1 VLYAILLLL
10 VGLWSITAT
19 LNALRPTRQTA
30 LLLPSMFWS
39 WFVIGLAGQ
48 QVVFQMIIAG
58 LLIWWGALEH
68 PIGWI
73 GAGLLV
79 ISWLGTAVILSRTR
93 TSGKIVDAA
102 LAKAGI
108 ERSGP
113 EVPVWR
119 VLLSFPFR
127 GSSVEK
133 IRNIPF
139 RRVAGHVI
147 KLDIYRDKSD
157 RTDRPVIMYIHGGGW
172 VMGDKREQGIPLLH
186 HMARAGWLGV
196 SVNYRLC
203 PGVALPDQ
211 LADVKAGL
219 AWIRDHA
226 QEYGGDPSFVAVSGG
241 SAGGNLAA
249 LVGLTENDPKYQPG
263 FEDGDTSVDITVP
276 IYGIYDVMNRLGA
289 QSKQFVPLLMEPIV
303 IKAFI
308 DDEPEKFHEMSP
320 IDRIHPDAPPFVIP
334 QGDRDSLAP
343 VVEARAFRDRLEE
356 VSKNRVVYMEFPG
369 AQHIFDL
376 GYTYQSAQMIEGVL
390 SVLNDEY
397 QSSSARCMRR
407 AKRTR
412 RLRSRTPSTDPPNR
426 RDGPTATKAPPLCDD
441 S

>member
-1 VLYAILLLL
+1 MFIAILLLL
-10 VGLWSITAT
+10 LGAWSLAAT
-19 LNALRPTRQTA
+19 LNAIRPIRQTA

-39 WFVIGLAGQ
+39 WFVIGFAGQ

-58 LLIWWGALEH
+58 LLVWWGALEH

-113 EVPVWR
+113 KVPFWR

-127 GSSVEK
+127 GRSVEK
-133 IRNIPF
+133 ISNVPF

-147 KLDIYRDKSD
+147 KLDIYRDKTD

-172 VMGDKREQGIPLLH
+172 VIGDKREQGIPLLH
-186 HMARAGWLGV
+186 HMARAGWLGIT
-196 SVNYRLC
+196 VNYRLC
-203 PGVALPDQ
+203 PGVSLPDQ

-219 AWIRDHA
+219 AWIREHA

-249 LVGLTENDPKYQPG
+249 LAGLTENDPTYQQG
-263 FEDGDTSVDITVP
+263 FEDGDTSVDVAIP

-289 QSKQFVPLLMEPIV
+289 QSTQFVPRLMEPIV

-397 QSSSARCMRR
+397 A
-407 AKRTR
+407 
-412 RLRSRTPSTDPPNR
+412 RLRR
-426 RDGPTATKAPPLCDD
+426 
-441 S
+441 

>member
-1 VLYAILLLL
+1 MLLAILLLL
-10 VGLWSITAT
+10 LGVWSLTAT
-19 LNALRPTRQTA
+19 LNAIRPTRQTA

-48 QVVFQMIIAG
+48 HVVSQMIVAG
-58 LLIWWGALEH
+58 FLVWWGALEH

-73 GAGLLV
+73 GAALLI
-79 ISWLGTAVILSRTR
+79 ISWLASALILSRTR
-93 TSGKIVDAA
+93 TSGKVVDAA
-102 LAKAGI
+102 LAEAGV

-113 EVPVWR
+113 KVPVWR
-119 VLLSFPFR
+119 VLLSFPFKGR
-127 GSSVEK
+127 SVEK
-133 IRNIPF
+133 IKNVPF

-147 KLDIYRDKSD
+147 KLDIYRDKTD

-196 SVNYRLC
+196 SVNYRLS

-219 AWIRDHA
+219 AWIREHA

-249 LVGLTENDPKYQPG
+249 LVGLTENDPLYQQG
-263 FEDGDTSVDITVP
+263 FEDTDTSVEITVP
-276 IYGIYDVMNRLGA
+276 IYGIYDVTNRLGA
-289 QSKQFVPLLMEPIV
+289 QSKQFIPLLMEPLV

-320 IDRIHPDAPPFVIP
+320 IDRIHPDAPPFVIA

-356 VSKNRVVYMEFPG
+356 VSNARVVHMEFPG

-397 QSSSARCMRR
+397 A
-407 AKRTR
+407 
-412 RLRSRTPSTDPPNR
+412 RSRTDR
-426 RDGPTATKAPPLCDD
+426 
-441 S
+441 